1 MKSEYATI
9 RVFRTDRDRL
19 AKLRKLTGQILIG
32 GNGQPFSEP
41 ESVAKIFE
49 RVLVEYEI
57 LTRKNPPKNS

>member
-1 MKSEYATI
+1 MKSEYTTI

-19 AKLRKLTGQILIG
+19 AKLRKLTGQILIA
-32 GNGQPFSEP
+32 GNGQPVSEV
-41 ESVAKIFE
+41 ESAAKIFE